1 MGHLERL
8 KIFIKAAH
16 LKSFSKAAKAIG
28 ISPPVISK
36 QIQILETKYRKS
48 LFNRNTRTVHLT
60 EYGKLLY
67 EKASLILN
75 ELEAT
80 EEKIFAEDILIDS
93 ELKISAPNSF
103 GIKYLCNIFSKFAID
118 YPKYKLNINLS
129 DSYINI
135 IDEDFDLVIRI
146 GALDDSNLITK
157 KLMPMPS
164 LLCAS
169 EQYLKNYGIPKT
181 IKDLENH
188 LFIQYNNHSSSNRI
202 ILESVNKTEIINVRQ
217 RIVTNSAEMMLQ
229 GCLDGLGIAKLPLF
243 EIIDK
248 IHDKKLVHL
257 LPDARN
263 PIEKNLY
270 LISSRDKYR
279 LKKVRLLSAYI
290 EKNLPKIEL

>member
-1 MGHLERL
+1 MR
-8 KIFIKAAH
+8 KWTIF
-16 LKSFSKAAKAIG
+16 
-28 ISPPVISK
+28 
-36 QIQILETKYRKS
+36 
-48 LFNRNTRTVHLT
+48 
-60 EYGKLLY
+60 
-67 EKASLILN
+67 
-75 ELEAT
+75 
-80 EEKIFAEDILIDS
+80 
-93 ELKISAPNSF
+93 
-103 GIKYLCNIFSKFAID
+103 
-118 YPKYKLNINLS
+118 
-129 DSYINI
+129 
-135 IDEDFDLVIRI
+135 
-146 GALDDSNLITK
+146 
-157 KLMPMPS
+157 
-164 LLCAS
+164 
-169 EQYLKNYGIPKT
+169 KNYGIPKT

>member
-16 LKSFSKAAKAIG
+16 FKSFSKAAKVIG
-28 ISPPVISK
+28 ISAPVVSK
-36 QIQILETKYRKS
+36 QIQILEAKYRKS

-67 EKASLILN
+67 EKVSLILN

-80 EEKIFAEDILIDS
+80 EEKIFAEDILIDI

-103 GIKYLCNIFSKFAID
+103 GTKYLCSIFSKFAID

-129 DSYINI
+129 DSYVNI

-146 GALDDSNLITK
+146 GALDNSNLIIK

-169 EQYLKNYGIPKT
+169 EQYIKNYGMPKT

-202 ILESVNKTEIINVRQ
+202 ILESASKTEIINVRQ

-243 EIIDK
+243 EVIDK
-248 IHDKKLVHL
+248 IRNKKLIHL
-257 LPDARN
+257 LPNSKN
-263 PIEKNLY
+263 PLEKNLY
-270 LISSRDKYR
+270 IISPKDKYR
-279 LKKVRLLSAYI
+279 LKKVRLLSDYL